1 MTPGV
6 HQVLAGAAQRDAI
19 TNHALEARAVIR
31 EMGIRSEVFCEAD
44 HIDPTLAGEV
54 LPHTAWSHR
63 AGAGD
68 RPILHYS
75 IASPAFWEI
84 ADQADGLA
92 VHYHNITPAEL
103 LWQFAPGIALECQ
116 DGRRRLG
123 ELAGR
128 VGWAAADSTFNA
140 SELAD
145 LGFPPASV
153 VGVMRRAPVR
163 HGSPS
168 EETDGTRLLF
178 VGRGIPNKAQH
189 DLVFA
194 LAALREAGVDAEL
207 RLVGSW
213 AGTDGYRRY
222 VESLAES
229 LGIAHRV
236 SILGS
241 VDDDVLAAEYERASV
256 FLCLSD
262 HEGYCVPLV
271 EAMERDL
278 PIVALAQGAVPET
291 AGEAALLLDEKPPSL
306 VAEAVIEVLGNEA
319 LGARMAA
326 GRAARLDDL
335 AVERVAG
342 RVREFVAG
350 MT

>member
-19 TNHALEARAVIR
+19 TNHALEARSVIR
-31 EMGIRSEVFCEAD
+31 GMGIRSEVFCEAD

-54 LPHTAWSHR
+54 LPHTAWPQR
-63 AGAGD
+63 AGPAD

-75 IASPAFWEI
+75 IASPAFWDV
-84 ADQADGLA
+84 AARCDALA

-123 ELAGR
+123 DLAER
-128 VGWAAADSTFNA
+128 VAWAAADSTFNA
-140 SELAD
+140 DELGA
-145 LGFPPASV
+145 LGFPRPTV
-153 VGVMRRAPVR
+153 VGVMRRPPAERTAAPREVD
-163 HGSPS
+163 
-168 EETDGTRLLF
+168 TTRLLF
-178 VGRGIPNKAQH
+178 VGRGVPNKAQH

-213 AGTDGYRRY
+213 AGTEGYRRY
-222 VESLAES
+222 IESLAET
-229 LGIAHRV
+229 LGIGHRV

-241 VDDDVLAAEYERASV
+241 IGDDALAEEYERASV

-278 PIVALAQGAVPET
+278 PIVAYAQGAVPET

-306 VAEAVIEVLGNEA
+306 VAEAVIETLANEGLA
-319 LGARMAA
+319 ARMAA
-326 GRAARLDDL
+326 GRTARLDDL
-335 AVERVAG
+335 ALERVAG
-342 RVREFVAG
+342 RVRDFIAQ